1 MYTDKNGEEKQ
12 LTSSNGEYYVFEN
25 KIVFPSAYVLPKGD
39 FRYVKPDE
47 ANSTYRK
54 YNQQALYEFLRGKT
68 LSEMKPVTGSD
79 SVQYVTVETAK
90 ELSEYLWQRA
100 ADIEVGAG
108 KITAKVSGAKAG
120 ECLFLNFVASDGY
133 VVMVNGKEVELI
145 DNDLKFLSVALEE
158 GDNVVE
164 FVYKTP
170 YVKYMGVGVIGAI
183 LGLLV
188 VAFVVK
194 KTKLID
200 WASPVIAWAGVILSI
215 GLVAYFMIYPTSAWI
230 VKLLLLK

>member
-1 MYTDKNGEEKQ
+1 
-12 LTSSNGEYYVFEN
+12 
-25 KIVFPSAYVLPKGD
+25 VLPSGE
-39 FRYVKPDE
+39 FRYAKPDE

-54 YNQQALYEFLRGKT
+54 YNQQALYKFLRGKS
-68 LSEMKPVTGSD
+68 LDEMHVITGSN
-79 SVQYVTVETAK
+79 SAQYVTPETAR

-120 ECLFLNFVASDGY
+120 ECLFLNFVASEGY
-133 VVMVNGKEVELI
+133 VVTVNGKEVELI

-170 YVKYMGVGVIGAI
+170 YVKYMCVGIIGAI
-183 LGLLV
+183 LGLLA
-188 VAFVVK
+188 VAFVVM
-194 KTKLID
+194 KTKLIE
-200 WASPVIAWAGVILSI
+200 WLSPVIAWAGVILAVA
-215 GLVAYFMIYPTSAWI
+215 LVTFFMIYPTSAWL
-230 VKLLLLK
+230 VKIIILSA